1 MMKYAR
7 CAPSHLEAVSNQV
20 PEDSD
25 QNNLD
30 KGLPNQSEAGT
41 ESSENKKR
49 FSASMEINADQVVEN
64 VQSEQTGSFELQF
77 IDKTKVINS
86 QKGESVQIKETVKNE
101 GPGASI
107 LNDKDFCYTKDP
119 LFLPTDAFMNVS
131 ELAQACLSI
140 GCHGNSLQYKD
151 LHKLE
156 TFKVDDATLSEV
168 CDNSKGAQNSV
179 PSNYSK
185 VQGHIPEGD
194 HHSKG
199 QGFQGE
205 KDDLCDN
212 CDNSKNTVCD
222 TFSKSATTVQTLQ
235 TENSLSADASFGS
248 NKSMLHIRSSAGS
261 SGTVL
266 ETCTSSNIPKLQ
278 DLSVGNIETSIAD
291 EHLSMKCPNSATAD
305 KILDESHQ
313 TDDYDKLVSD
323 DRNHGNKLLSGD
335 CYHGDKVPSDDCNHG
350 DKDNVSDEEMAFFV
364 RCYFPYLSARGIRN
378 KTKEHGKSLY
388 KTWCAFVCCL
398 QGKNWLTTCLFS

>member
-1 MMKYAR
+1 MIKYAR
-7 CAPSHLEAVSNQV
+7 CAPSHSEAVSNQV

-25 QNNLD
+25 QNNMD
-30 KGLPNQSEAGT
+30 KGLPNQSDEAGM
-41 ESSENKKR
+41 ESSENTKR
-49 FSASMEINADQVVEN
+49 FSASTEINADQVVEN
-64 VQSEQTGSFELQF
+64 VQSEQTGSSEDMF
-77 IDKTKVINS
+77 IDQTKVINS
-86 QKGESVQIKETVKNE
+86 QKSEVVQIKETVKNE

-107 LNDKDFCYTKDP
+107 LNDKDFCYTNDP
-119 LFLPTDAFMNVS
+119 LFLSTDAFMKVS
-131 ELAQACLSI
+131 EIAQACFSI
-140 GCHGNSLQYKD
+140 GCHGNILRYKN

-156 TFKVDDATLSEV
+156 TFKVGDTTVSEV

-179 PSNYSK
+179 PSNSSK
-185 VQGHIPEGD
+185 VQGHD

-199 QGFQGE
+199 QGFLGE

-212 CDNSKNTVCD
+212 CDNLTNTVCD
-222 TFSKSATTVQTLQ
+222 TFSKSATAVQNLQ
-235 TENSLSADASFGS
+235 TENSLSADDSSGRKK
-248 NKSMLHIRSSAGS
+248 NMLHIRSSAGS
-261 SGTVL
+261 NDTVL
-266 ETCTSSNIPKLQ
+266 ETSTSSNIPELQ
-278 DLSVGNIETSIAD
+278 DLSVEKTETSNAN
-291 EHLSMKCPNSATAD
+291 EHLSIKCPNLATAD

-335 CYHGDKVPSDDCNHG
+335 CNHGDKLPSDDCNHG
-350 DKDNVSDEEMAFFV
+350 DKDNVNDEEMAFFV
-364 RCYFPYLSARGIRN
+364 RCYFPYLSARRIRY